1 MSNDI
6 EDQARQKTPR
16 KRTLTVLGS
25 SAAYPTPAHAC
36 SGFLIDWDGYRIV
49 LDLGYGTLPRLLAHL
64 PGALVDAVVISHEH
78 PDHCIDL
85 HGLFRIRRYGPSSST
100 RLPVYCRRGVVDRLR
115 DLEPDVAMGDEF
127 DFHEIPADH
136 RLGPFLMSCIELPHF
151 VPNVRI
157 RLSAADTVIA
167 YTGDTGPDP
176 GLAKLGA
183 DADLFIVDATDRPG
197 EFVAAQRNL
206 LSASEAGRWATRAG
220 AKRLMLTH
228 FWPGNDRQAAA
239 GETRTS
245 FCGEIL
251 VATEDLEIPL
261 DSGRGRG

>member
-25 SAAYPTPAHAC
+25 SAAYPTQAHAC

-100 RLPVYCRRGVVDRLR
+100 RLPVYCPRGVVDRLR
-115 DLEPDVAMGDEF
+115 GLEPDVDMGDEF

-136 RLGPFLMSCIELPHF
+136 RLAGVS
-151 VPNVRI
+151 
-157 RLSAADTVIA
+157 
-167 YTGDTGPDP
+167 
-176 GLAKLGA
+176 
-183 DADLFIVDATDRPG
+183 
-197 EFVAAQRNL
+197 EFCRV
-206 LSASEAGRWATRAG
+206 
-220 AKRLMLTH
+220 
-228 FWPGNDRQAAA
+228 
-239 GETRTS
+239 
-245 FCGEIL
+245 
-251 VATEDLEIPL
+251 V
-261 DSGRGRG
+261 